1 MTLHR
6 FAKRSVAILGTIVLI
21 TTCTD
26 RAFATDPSQPIEPS
40 AIKRSPQRVRKH
52 AASTESGAARQERE
66 HREDLER
73 RVERLEQ
80 RYEMTPPTL
89 PPSDSTR

>member
-1 MTLHR
+1 MTRYR
-6 FAKRSVAILGTIVLI
+6 FVRYSLLTFAMIVL

-26 RAFATDPSQPIEPS
+26 RVFATDPSQPIEPS
-40 AIKRSPQRVRKH
+40 AIQRSPHRVRKH
-52 AASTESGAARQERE
+52 AASTESESARQKRE
-66 HREDLER
+66 HLEDLER